1 MIYVGLPRYTEQTI
15 DKLIEMGQRGTLDG
29 IILGDLTCNKRM
41 FPCGGSELIA
51 ILEQLK
57 KNRLHAIY
65 QSPMYLT
72 DRIFS
77 HTVQEI
83 EYFDKKEYIDAV
95 ILQDVGL
102 AAVLKEKCP
111 NLKLIWG
118 KMGYARTP
126 VMNQATVAFYRSQ
139 GVHGFE
145 CKTVA
150 QAEYLLQIGETPYL
164 LVGHPH
170 YLTVNRECY
179 YKYQNNIFDDRCDC
193 GCLKGQRLD
202 ISTEPPIVSHID
214 GYFLGYENVYSEE
227 NMDCCDR
234 FAHTM
239 VYADSTETLN
249 RIVCSLKKR
258 EGEV

>member
-1 MIYVGLPRYTEQTI
+1 MIYVGLPRYTEEAI
-15 DKLIEMGQRGTLDG
+15 DKLVQMGKQSILDG

-41 FPCGGSELIA
+41 FPFGGSELIS
-51 ILEQLK
+51 IFEQLK
-57 KNRLHAIY
+57 ANKIRAVY

-77 HTVQEI
+77 HTVQDI
-83 EYFDKKEYIDAV
+83 EYYVKKEYIEAA

-111 NLKLIWG
+111 SLRLIWG
-118 KMGYARTP
+118 RMGYARTP
-126 VMNQATVAFYRSQ
+126 VMNQATVAFYLDQ

-145 CKTVA
+145 CKTIT
-150 QAEYLLQIGETPYL
+150 QAEYLHQIGKTPYL
-164 LVGHPH
+164 LIGHPH

-214 GYFLGYENVYSEE
+214 GYFLGYENIYIEE
-227 NMDCCDR
+227 NMDNYGR
-234 FAHTM
+234 FAHTV
-239 VYADSTETLN
+239 VYADSVKKLEQIMC
-249 RIVCSLKKR
+249 RLKR
-258 EGEV
+258 GEGEA